1 LNNFPNAL
9 KQAKLAYALFD
20 NNERL
25 EVLLVHLYFINKNI
39 AKSKEMLEIV
49 QNKNLTHHLIDN
61 VTGRLALMEKNY
73 QKAIESFTHLY
84 EQKPTGYNA
93 IKLARA
99 LKFNHQQKEAETT
112 LEKYLEKNKLAGEV
126 RLLLASLYTN
136 NDRQKKVKQY
146 QELLSV
152 NPKNIKVL
160 NNLAWNQFKLND
172 FEQALIHSEASYK
185 IDQKNLAIQE
195 TYGVVLLANNKRELG
210 MIILEQAVA
219 NGSNDIEVRISL
231 AESYMA
237 QGNKSKAT
245 SLIKNIQTTNREL
258 QRRIERIA
266 K

>member
-1 LNNFPNAL
+1 
-9 KQAKLAYALFD
+9 
-20 NNERL
+20 
-25 EVLLVHLYFINKNI
+25 
-39 AKSKEMLEIV
+39 
-49 QNKNLTHHLIDN
+49 
-61 VTGRLALMEKNY
+61 
-73 QKAIESFTHLY
+73 
-84 EQKPTGYNA
+84 
-93 IKLARA
+93 
-99 LKFNHQQKEAETT
+99 
-112 LEKYLEKNKLAGEV
+112 V